1 MAGNRPAVE
10 QALTLPVVGAQA
22 GSLPSGPGQ
31 ELLRTIGDLPG
42 WAVSVASPA
51 TECGRY
57 RNGTVR
63 TPPG

>member
-10 QALTLPVVGAQA
+10 QALTLPVAGAQA
-22 GSLPSGPGQ
+22 GSLRPGPGQ
-31 ELLRTIGDLPG
+31 EFLRTIGDLPG
-42 WAVSVASPA
+42 WAVSVVSPA
-51 TECGRY
+51 SGCGRY